1 MGFSIGRFLGGILPE
16 IGTAVGGAFGGP
28 AGAGIGAVIGGAVG
42 SAFVDEPR
50 IAQAAAIGRATQ
62 PGPVSAGFGPSLQ
75 FQGGGRFLP
84 TSVGP
89 TALAGGLG
97 RFLGRGGTA
106 LQLFGNGNGN
116 GRNPI
121 QEILRKAREATGGPV
136 TRNRIIDAAKACGL
150 ETTAQT
156 FGLDLREVCLVIVK
170 GRTRRR
176 RGVSAA
182 DIRRTKR
189 TINFASKVRKDLKAL
204 AR

>member
-1 MGFSIGRFLGGILPE
+1 MGFNIGRFFGSIAPVVGG
-16 IGTAVGGAFGGP
+16 AVGGFFGGP
-28 AGAGIGAVIGGAVG
+28 AGAQAGLALGAGVSSALEPDAV
-42 SAFVDEPR
+42 
-50 IAQAAAIGRATQ
+50 AAATIGRATQ
-62 PGPVSAGFGPSLQ
+62 PGPVSATFLPAVRPG
-75 FQGGGRFLP
+75 FQGGGIFP
-84 TSVGP
+84 SSTGP

-116 GRNPI
+116 GANVI
-121 QEILRKAREATGGPV
+121 ATILAKARAATGGPV
-136 TRNRIIDAAKACGL
+136 TRNKIIDAAKVCGL
-150 ETTAQT
+150 ETAAST
-156 FGLDLREVCLVIVK
+156 FGLDVREICMVVVK